1 MLCLGPDSGQG
12 GQGRHG
18 ISWHH
23 SVIVLSFYTATV
35 AAHCETSREAGSGF
49 VPKTVCSET
58 VATSFFP
65 GHHSDGGRK
74 ARSLENFITI
84 EAHQRKLFSFSCDFS
99 LFLGIPPMSGTGT
112 LQIYLLDI
120 NDNAPQVL
128 PQEAET
134 CETPDPN
141 SINIT
146 ALDYDIDPNAGPFAF
161 DLPLSPVTIKR
172 NWTITRLNGKHGPI
186 VGVYVHFEA

>member
-1 MLCLGPDSGQG
+1 
-12 GQGRHG
+12 
-18 ISWHH
+18 
-23 SVIVLSFYTATV
+23 
-35 AAHCETSREAGSGF
+35 
-49 VPKTVCSET
+49 
-58 VATSFFP
+58 
-65 GHHSDGGRK
+65 
-74 ARSLENFITI
+74 
-84 EAHQRKLFSFSCDFS
+84 
-99 LFLGIPPMSGTGT
+99 MSGTGT

-128 PQEAET
+128 PQEAEI

-172 NWTITRLNGKHGPI
+172 NWTITRLNGKDRFI
-186 VGVYVHFEA
+186 IWIYVHLRGFEARYEKSVLSALSSFSLNIF

>member
-1 MLCLGPDSGQG
+1 
-12 GQGRHG
+12 
-18 ISWHH
+18 
-23 SVIVLSFYTATV
+23 
-35 AAHCETSREAGSGF
+35 
-49 VPKTVCSET
+49 
-58 VATSFFP
+58 
-65 GHHSDGGRK
+65 
-74 ARSLENFITI
+74 
-84 EAHQRKLFSFSCDFS
+84 
-99 LFLGIPPMSGTGT
+99 MSGTGT

-161 DLPLSPVTIKR
+161 DLPLSPATIKR
-172 NWTITRLNGKHGPI
+172 NWTITRLNGKNRLIIWLCVQLRG
-186 VGVYVHFEA
+186 FEA

>member
-1 MLCLGPDSGQG
+1 MPSSHRIAPAAQSSPRRNVRNELVLQP
-12 GQGRHG
+12 
-18 ISWHH
+18 IH
-23 SVIVLSFYTATV
+23 SATV
-35 AAHCETSREAGSGF
+35 AVNIFPCDTMVGTRELKIPRLRLSR
-49 VPKTVCSET
+49 ET
-58 VATSFFP
+58 VALN
-65 GHHSDGGRK
+65 SD
-74 ARSLENFITI
+74 S
-84 EAHQRKLFSFSCDFS
+84 S

-134 CETPDPN
+134 CETPEPN

-172 NWTITRLNGKHGPI
+172 NWTITRLNGKSRLI
-186 VGVYVHFEA
+186 VWTNV